1 MVKKLCRLLLA
12 VALGVGSVMGKAE
25 EKKGQPV
32 YTDPA
37 KTDEDFPFQGEY
49 TGTVDGGRFG
59 IQVVALGKGKFDAVL
74 CPGGLPGEGWDK
86 KKNPRDKVPGTR
98 EGRTGTFAGQAL
110 GGNLADGTFT
120 VMGDGKVR
128 GTLAKVV
135 RQSPTMG
142 AVAPDGAVVLFD
154 VARAEETVKNFKGGQ
169 LNEQRH
175 LKAGV
180 LSNQTFGSGHLHV
193 EFLLPYM
200 PEARGQGRGNSGCY
214 LQGRYEVQMLDS
226 FGLTGENNECG
237 GIYTIAKPL
246 ENLCY
251 PPLSWQTYD
260 IDFTAATY
268 VDGKMTVRPKVTVR
282 HNGVV
287 VQDQVELT
295 HSTTASPLKEGPEP
309 GPLHLQNHGNPVCYR
324 NIWFV
329 EKKD

>member
-37 KTDEDFPFQGEY
+37 NTDEDFPFQGEY

-98 EGRTGTFAGQAL
+98 EGRTVTFAGQAL
-110 GGNLADGTFT
+110 GGNLADGTFS

-154 VARAEETVKNFKGGQ
+154 VARAE
-169 LNEQRH
+169 
-175 LKAGV
+175 
-180 LSNQTFGSGHLHV
+180 
-193 EFLLPYM
+193 
-200 PEARGQGRGNSGCY
+200 
-214 LQGRYEVQMLDS
+214 
-226 FGLTGENNECG
+226 
-237 GIYTIAKPL
+237 
-246 ENLCY
+246 
-251 PPLSWQTYD
+251 
-260 IDFTAATY
+260 
-268 VDGKMTVRPKVTVR
+268 
-282 HNGVV
+282 
-287 VQDQVELT
+287 
-295 HSTTASPLKEGPEP
+295 
-309 GPLHLQNHGNPVCYR
+309 
-324 NIWFV
+324 
-329 EKKD
+329 